1 MGDSP
6 DPSDALA
13 AIVAAVEGLLMP
25 SERDH
30 PCVPFTWLGPDPLTT
45 AALCAHLGLPPETPV
60 KVGDAHALLDQFAQ
74 EQDWFGAEERAVAAR
89 FATLHAVFNAHVT
102 DFTRYRLGQI
112 QITLIIAG
120 RAASGALVG
129 LQTTLIE
136 T

>member
-1 MGDSP
+1 
-6 DPSDALA
+6 
-13 AIVAAVEGLLMP
+13 MP
-25 SERDH
+25 SEGDA
-30 PCVPFTWLGPDPLTT
+30 PFAPFTWPGPDPLTP

-60 KVGDAHALLDQFAQ
+60 EVGDAHALLDQLAQ

-102 DFTRYRLGQI
+102 DFTCYRLGQI

-120 RAASGALVG
+120 RAASGAVLG
-129 LQTTLIE
+129 LQTTVIE